1 MSVPSIMATSQ
12 QSLMQVALVGGRG
25 DASAVE
31 KTWVVVTKAALD
43 VFSNFVEVCAANVG
57 NKSGGMESRS

>member
-1 MSVPSIMATSQ
+1 
-12 QSLMQVALVGGRG
+12 MQVALVGGRG